1 MLNVF
6 MMSYLQLVQGSS
18 YEHGPVKVGGLIFN
32 VMQSFLIGLYG
43 GLSFLAPHFPDNIK
57 IQNTPSSGQDISCNS

>member
-18 YEHGPVKVGGLIFN
+18 YEHGPMKVGGLIFN
-32 VMQSFLIGLYG
+32 VMQGFLIGLYG
-43 GLSFLAPHFPDNIK
+43 GLSFFAPPFSRQYK
-57 IQNTPSSGQDISCNS
+57 NTEHS